1 MLFRTQVWSPLCF
14 LGGKRLSI
22 PWDYLLPMDRVHQ
35 QSHHCV
41 SSIVASIVATSD
53 NVMASVPRMHTK
65 PIDQPTEFT
74 PSDLGPLFV
83 GSDRKHK
90 GIEDRSWFREED
102 IRAEKVQF

>member
-1 MLFRTQVWSPLCF
+1 MATYDGLEVL
-14 LGGKRLSI
+14 
-22 PWDYLLPMDRVHQ
+22 
-35 QSHHCV
+35 V
-41 SSIVASIVATSD
+41 S
-53 NVMASVPRMHTK
+53 RMHTK